1 MEMTKNKES
10 DNYMKQ
16 MFKTCE
22 NAYTGDNTEKISVHR
37 FLEKPKT
44 IEKLGVRGKL

>member
-22 NAYTGDNTEKISVHR
+22 NAYTGDNTEKI
-37 FLEKPKT
+37 
-44 IEKLGVRGKL
+44 